1 MSLLGK
7 TKDIVS
13 HYPLVAIYSSNNTF
27 TVSVDTDTE
36 DLNRQPK
43 NIKIASDDI
52 QELTLDI
59 KGFEELEAQE
69 GGKYFTCSG
78 NVELVNS
85 GNADG
90 ESRYTLAN
98 PKIKVYPAKK
108 RHLPPTS
115 EIKQLVRNVWLDAYS
130 DACQNINAPMFY
142 NEESKWQRF
151 KNSTL
156 GKFILVVVGVFVV
169 MYIALAALGAYKN
182 VTSTQDPNVQIAN
195 QIANDPKAAE
205 ALLKQLEQQQ
215 GQQPDPAAQAQESE
229 RKEEIGAF
237 GLDAGISE
245 E

>member
-43 NIKIASDDI
+43 NIKIATDDI

-59 KGFEELEAQE
+59 NGFEELEAQE
-69 GGKYFTCSG
+69 GGKYYTCSG
-78 NVELVNS
+78 NIELVNS
-85 GNADG
+85 GNA
-90 ESRYTLAN
+90 ESASRYTLAN
-98 PKIKVYPAKK
+98 PKIKVYPVKK
-108 RHLPPTS
+108 KHLPSTT
-115 EIKQLVRNVWLDAYS
+115 EIKQMVRNAWLDAYS

-142 NEESKWQRF
+142 NEESKWQTF

-156 GKFILVVVGVFVV
+156 GKFVLVIIIVFVGV
-169 MYIALAALGAYKN
+169 YLALAALGAYKN
-182 VTSTQDPNVQIAN
+182 MTSTQDPNIEIAN
-195 QIANDPKAAE
+195 QIANDPQAAQ
-205 ALLKQLEQQQ
+205 ALLSQLEQQQ
-215 GQQPDPAAQAQESE
+215 GLQQGLSAQEQESE